1 MGLGVGIDQENAVS
15 QKRQCGGDVEG
26 GCGLPHSAFLVGNG
40 DDQAVSSKDWV
51 AEGFRLIYWKEKI
64 KEKNKKDK
72 EIEKKN
78 DQASGRSGGSAMSA
92 CRHWVMSLII
102 NKIIFL
108 DGRGRNNVGPD
119 LPISRES
126 GLV

>member
-1 MGLGVGIDQENAVS
+1 VA
-15 QKRQCGGDVEG
+15 KR
-26 GCGLPHSAFLVGNG
+26 
-40 DDQAVSSKDWV
+40 
-51 AEGFRLIYWKEKI
+51 FRLIYCKEKI
-64 KEKNKKDK
+64 KEKNIKDK

-78 DQASGRSGGSAMSA
+78 DQASGRSGESAMSA

-108 DGRGRNNVGPD
+108 AGRGRNNVAPG
-119 LPISRES
+119 LSISRES